1 MLFAIFG
8 VEFHR
13 EDVMSAPALIFRD
26 IHRLRR
32 FLNDL
37 QEQIDRVPRQLKA
50 QQLRVK
56 KQEDLQHETQETI
69 KRLKVEAHSKEVTL
83 RTTHSQISKYEKQLN
98 EAASKKEYD
107 ALQSEIKQAQTHCQQ
122 LEDEI
127 LTCISDSEEK
137 TAQLPQLEQAIQQIR
152 EEYARFE
159 QSANERLADLNR
171 QKAEA
176 EQQLR
181 DAEAQ
186 LPDNV
191 KQSYQRVLAAH
202 GAEALA
208 PVRTR
213 SCSACYT
220 AITAQS
226 YNELQQHLFLLCKSC
241 GRILYLP
248 E

>member
-1 MLFAIFG
+1 MPG
-8 VEFHR
+8 
-13 EDVMSAPALIFRD
+13 PALIFRD
-26 IHRLRR
+26 VHRLRR

-37 QEQIDRVPRQLKA
+37 QEQIDRVPRQKTA
-50 QQLRVK
+50 QQMRVK
-56 KQEDLQHETQETI
+56 KQEDLQHQTQEAI
-69 KRLKVEAHSKEVTL
+69 KHLKVEAHSKEVTL
-83 RTTHSQISKYEKQLN
+83 RTTHGQIAKYEKQLN

-107 ALQSEIKQAQTHCQQ
+107 ALQSEIKQAQAHCQQ

-137 TAQLPQLEQAIQQIR
+137 TAQLPELEKAIQDIR
-152 EEYARFE
+152 QEYARFE
-159 QSANERLADLNR
+159 QTANERLADLER

-176 EQQLR
+176 QQQLAE
-181 DAEAQ
+181 AEAQ

-202 GAEALA
+202 GADALA
-208 PVRTR
+208 PVRNR

-226 YNELQQHLFLLCKSC
+226 YNDLQQHLFVLCKSC
-241 GRILYLP
+241 GRVLYLP